1 MKRFV
6 STISFALAASVSVL
20 ANSFPTTGIMPKEEI
35 GALKFLKEHPEY
47 DGRGVVVAI
56 FDTGVDPGAEGLQKT
71 SDGKPKIIDMID
83 GSGDGDVDTSTVITT
98 KDDILTGLTGRKLKI
113 DPEWKGKKG
122 EFRLGVK
129 QLYELFPKSLVSRV
143 KAERRKEWDR
153 KQRQLLDR
161 EKRRLADFDQ
171 RIPKPKKSQKK
182 HREELEERI
191 KQLKALQSKYS
202 DPGPVCDCVVFHDGK
217 VWRAVIDTDEDGDL
231 TDEKVMTN
239 FRLERQFST
248 FSSLDLLN
256 FAVNIYEQGNRLSI
270 VTDCG
275 THGTHVAGIVAGNYP
290 GQSELNGVA
299 PGAQIISVKIGDSR
313 SRSGSSSHGGGET
326 RGIISVLENK
336 ADLVNMSY
344 GGDNLRPEKN
354 RHGRLFSELVNKH
367 GVIFCA
373 SAGNSGP
380 ALSTVGTPGG
390 TTSALIG
397 VGAYVSSQ
405 MMKVQYSLR
414 EELPGINFTW
424 TSRGPT
430 FDGDLGVDICAP
442 GAAIAPVS
450 NWALQ
455 RNSLKN
461 GTSMSSPNACGA
473 IAVLLSACKAEK
485 LAYAPH
491 RIKRALVNT
500 AEPIDTVSV
509 FAQGAGMIRIDKA
522 WEYLQ
527 EHRRHA
533 DQDLRFEIKVSNRNN
548 ARGIYLREP
557 FEFVRPVE
565 STVTVT
571 PRFHEKADNRKKVKF
586 EMRFNLECD
595 ADWVS
600 HPDHLLMMHGG
611 RYFRVRVDSSK
622 LKPGTHYTEIRAID
636 ANSPDRG
643 PVFRVPITVLKPDET
658 DVATDVAWQ
667 ERLTFHAGELQ
678 RRFVAVPAGA
688 EWADLRVVTR
698 DQEAGRRM
706 VVHGVQKVPGRGY
719 SAAQT
724 HSYLTLK
731 DNDERVISFP
741 VTAGRTLELC
751 LGQYWSSLGEGEYNC
766 ELRFHGLTPS
776 SRHIYID
783 GSESATRVDV
793 RSDLRNEEI
802 SPSGSLTTWRQTIL
816 PTDFKLRP
824 LDSRRDRLPDDRQ
837 VYAANLT
844 YNINAES
851 NGKVKIVYALNDEM
865 ESGIFVLYDAQKRRI
880 GNGTSGSTVS
890 LRKGGNVLKLH
901 LRTDRQNLLE
911 KARKLALQIERTL
924 SKSVSLSFY
933 QSRFEARTGGSKF
946 SSQVLAKGDSVD
958 LHIGRISSLPK
969 GVKPGDVLRGSVSFG
984 KVSSDL
990 LGAGK
995 RPGGFAVSYRVPPAP
1010 TSKKTSASA
1019 GSSKSRKKS
1028 EAEQMK
1034 EAIRDLKMGRLAK
1047 LYSTKSTKDF
1057 DALAAELLKSKANDI
1072 EVFTHQLK
1080 RADQESWRTK
1090 DPLAVVAAADRIIKM
1105 IDVPA
1110 LQAHYGV
1117 NLDPDDEAAGKK
1129 RKEMDKQK
1137 ARLID
1142 ALHRK
1147 ARAFAAAEDALTAAK
1162 EEKKPAPFELPKGA
1176 YSRALR
1182 ELKQWVSLTDEPYL
1196 TLHIRNEKRARRNG
1210 RALKYIQARN
1220 AKASKPDRKRI
1231 DQKIELLEALGWQ
1244 VWADYERKQNIL
1256 RWPKAYQPF

>member
-1 MKRFV
+1 MKLFG
-6 STISFALAASVSVL
+6 STLSLLLASAAGLV
-20 ANSFPTTGIMPKEEI
+20 ANSFPITGIMPKEEI
-35 GALKFLKEHPEY
+35 GALKFLEAHPEY

-83 GSGDGDVDTSTVITT
+83 GSGDGDVDTSTTVTT
-98 KDDILTGLTGRKLKI
+98 KDDIVTGLTGRKLKI
-113 DPEWKGKKG
+113 DPKWKGKEGKFHIG
-122 EFRLGVK
+122 IK
-129 QLYELFPKSLVSRV
+129 QLYELFPKSLTSRV
-143 KAERRKEWDR
+143 KKERRKTWDR
-153 KQRQLLDR
+153 RQRQLLDR
-161 EKRRLADFDQ
+161 EKRRLADFDK
-171 RIPKPKKSQKK
+171 RFPKPKKTQKK
-182 HREELEERI
+182 HRVELEERI
-191 KQLKALQSKYS
+191 KQLKSLQSKYN

-239 FRLERQFST
+239 FRLERQFAT

-256 FAVNIYEQGNRLSI
+256 FAVNIYENGNRLSI

-290 GQSELNGVA
+290 GQPELNGVA
-299 PGAQIISVKIGDSR
+299 PGAQIVSVKIGDSR
-313 SRSGSSSHGGGET
+313 SRSGSSSNGTGGT
-326 RGIISVLENK
+326 RGIISVLQNK
-336 ADLVNMSY
+336 ADLVNLSY
-344 GGDNLRPEKN
+344 GGDNLRPNQN
-354 RHGRLFSELVNKH
+354 RHGRLYSELVNKH
-367 GVIFCA
+367 GVIFCS
-373 SAGNSGP
+373 SAGNNGP

-414 EELPGINFTW
+414 EDLPGINFTW
-424 TSRGPT
+424 SSRGPT
-430 FDGDLGVDICAP
+430 FDGDIGVDICAP

-473 IAVLLSACKAEK
+473 IALLLSAAKAEK
-485 LAYAPH
+485 LAYTPH

-500 AEPIDTVSV
+500 AKPIETVSV
-509 FAQGAGMIRIDKA
+509 FAQGAGMIRINKA
-522 WEYLQ
+522 WEYLK
-527 EHRRHA
+527 EHRRFT
-533 DQDLRFEIKVSNRNN
+533 DQDLRFEIKVTNRDN

-565 STVTVT
+565 SIVTIT

-600 HPDHLLMMHGG
+600 KPDHLLMMHGG
-611 RYFRVRVDSSK
+611 RYFRVRVDGSK
-622 LKPGTHYTEIRAID
+622 LKPGTHYTEIRALD
-636 ANSPDRG
+636 ANNPDRG
-643 PVFRVPITVLKPDET
+643 PVFRVPITVLKPEAAD
-658 DVATDVAWQ
+658 DVADVAWR
-667 ERLTFHAGELQ
+667 EELKFSAGELE
-678 RRFVAVPAGA
+678 RRFIAVPAGA

-719 SAAQT
+719 SSAQS
-724 HSYLTLK
+724 HQYLTLK

-751 LGQYWSSLGEGEYNC
+751 LGQYWSSLGEGEYTC

-776 SRHIYID
+776 SRHVYID

-802 SPSGSLTTWRQTIL
+802 SPTGSLTTWRQTIL
-816 PTDFKLRP
+816 PSDFKLQP
-824 LDSRRDRLPDDRQ
+824 LDSRRDRLPEDRQ
-837 VYAANLT
+837 IYAANLT

-851 NGKVKIVYALNDEM
+851 SGKARISYALNDEM
-865 ESGIFVLYDAQKRRI
+865 ESGIFVLYDAQKRRT
-880 GNGTSGSTVS
+880 GNGTSGTTVS
-890 LRKGGNVLKLH
+890 LKKGGNVLKLH
-901 LRTDRQNLLE
+901 VRTDRQDLLE
-911 KARKLALQIERTL
+911 KAGKLSLQIERTL
-924 SKSVSLSFY
+924 SKSISLSFY
-933 QSRFEARTGGSKF
+933 KSRFDARTGGSRF
-946 SSQVLAKGDSVD
+946 SSQVLAKGDTVD
-958 LHIGRISSLPK
+958 LHIGHISSLPK
-969 GVKPGDVLRGSVSFG
+969 GVKPGDVLRGNISFG

-995 RPGGFAVSYRVPPAP
+995 RPGGFSVSYRVPPTAV
-1010 TSKKTSASA
+1010 A
-1019 GSSKSRKKS
+1019 KKS
-1028 EAEQMK
+1028 TTTSSRSSSNKSETEQLR
-1034 EAIRDLKMGRLAK
+1034 ELRLARLAK
-1047 LYSTKSTKDF
+1047 LYSSKSTKEF
-1057 DALAAELLKSKANDI
+1057 NSLAAQLLKSKANDI
-1072 EVFTHQLK
+1072 DVLTHQLK
-1080 RADQESWRTK
+1080 RADQEFLRKK
-1090 DPLAVVAAADRIIKM
+1090 DPFAVVTAADAIIKT
-1105 IDVPA
+1105 IDVAA
-1110 LQAHYGV
+1110 LRAHYGV

-1129 RKEMDKQK
+1129 RKEMDKDK
-1137 ARLID
+1137 TRLID

-1147 ARAFAAAEDALTAAK
+1147 ARALAAAEDANTAAREAKKK
-1162 EEKKPAPFELPKGA
+1162 ETPFKLQKGA
-1176 YSRALR
+1176 YGRALR

-1196 TLHIRNEKRARRNG
+1196 TLHIRNEKRARRNAG
-1210 RALKYIQARN
+1210 ALKHVQSRI
-1220 AKASKPDRKRI
+1220 AKASKPDRKLI
-1231 DQKIELLEALGWQ
+1231 DQKIELLEFLGWK

-1256 RWPKAYQPF
+1256 RWPRAYQPF